1 MKGSSGGG
9 VGRVGGEGEVQ
20 QELLK
25 DQLLQ
30 WTDAGGGL
38 DRFTH

>member
-1 MKGSSGGG
+1 METLFEDSSMKGSSGGG

-30 WTDAGGGL
+30 RAQ
-38 DRFTH
+38 